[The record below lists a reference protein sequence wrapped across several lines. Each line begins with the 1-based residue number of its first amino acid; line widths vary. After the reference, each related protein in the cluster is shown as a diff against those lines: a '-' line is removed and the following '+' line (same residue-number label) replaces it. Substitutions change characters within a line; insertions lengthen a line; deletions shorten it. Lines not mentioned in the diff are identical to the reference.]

1 MGTMI
6 EVKPETAK
14 QLHSLAAGKG
24 VSVDDLLRVYV
35 PELTTNGAIETT
47 ARQSDKLTE
56 FRAWVNQFSTPGA
69 GLSDEAISR
78 ASIYPDR

>member
-14 QLHSLAAGKG
+14 KLQSLAAGKG
-24 VSVDDLLRVYV
+24 VSVDELLRDYV
-35 PELTTNGAIETT
+35 PGLATNGTIQATGGP
-47 ARQSDKLTE
+47 SDKLAE
-56 FRAWVNQFSTPGA
+56 FRAWVNEFSTTGV
-69 GLSDEAISR
+69 GLSEEAISR

>member
-14 QLHSLAAGKG
+14 QLQTLAAGKG
-24 VSVDDLLRVYV
+24 VTVDELLRVYV
-35 PELTTNGAIETT
+35 PGLTTNGAIATI
-47 ARQSDKLTE
+47 APPSDRLAE
-56 FRAWVNQFSTPGA
+56 FRAWVNKFSTSGA
-69 GLSDEAISR
+69 GLSDEALSR